1 MSVRVLALVG
11 SLRAA
16 SYNRQIAELA
26 THVAPEGVEVSIFEG
41 LGDVPFYN
49 EDIDVPGALPEAA
62 RRLREASEAAAAF
75 LVVSPEYNGTIPAV
89 VKNTIDWLSRPY
101 GSGAISGKPVAVIG
115 GSVSQFGAK
124 WAHDDIRRSVGI
136 AGGAVVEDVELSVG
150 HFGTR
155 FAETKV
161 KDDAELTNQVSA
173 VLAKLAAATAP
184 SA

>member
-26 THVAPEGVEVSIFEG
+26 VHVAPEGVEVTVFEG
-41 LGDVPFYN
+41 LGEVPFYN
-49 EDIDVPGALPEAA
+49 EDIDVPGSVPEAA
-62 RRLREASEAAAAF
+62 RRLREASEAAGAF

-89 VKNTIDWLSRPY
+89 LKNAIDWLSRPY
-101 GSGAISGKPVAVIG
+101 GSGAISGRPIAVIG

-124 WAHDDIRRSVGI
+124 WAHDDIRRSIGI

-161 KDDAELTNQVSA
+161 KDDAELGAQVSGI
-173 VLAKLAAATAP
+173 LTKLVA